1 MRQTSLG
8 LFLVVLVFSA
18 RAGAEPEFSPTCVPE
33 PASAR
38 MIARGAPA
46 EAFEPPR
53 GRVVAL
59 SEAAASLL
67 TLAAER
73 SPLIISQLWELE
85 RSGMV
90 IYVTNLKAGQA
101 PGPKSYL
108 SFLAAEASLRYV
120 LIRIEHW
127 QISPNERLALL
138 GHELEHALEVARA
151 SEVRDALGMAALF
164 RRIGHEVS
172 PNSFETA
179 AARETGHRVRAELL
193 KQEW

>member
-8 LFLVVLVFSA
+8 LFLVVLVVSTPA
-18 RAGAEPEFSPTCVPE
+18 LADPEFAPTCVPE

-38 MIARGAPA
+38 MIARGPA
-46 EAFEPPR
+46 VDPFEPPR

-59 SEAAASLL
+59 SEAAAALL
-67 TLAAER
+67 ALSVEG
-73 SPLIISQLWELE
+73 SPTITSQLWELE

-90 IYVTNLKAGQA
+90 VYVTNLSAGQG

-108 SFLAAEASLRYV
+108 SFLAAEGSLRYV

-127 QISPNERLALL
+127 KMSPTDRLALL
-138 GHELEHALEVARA
+138 GHELQHALEVARA
-151 SEVRDALGMAALF
+151 LEVKDPPGMAALF

-179 AARETGHRVRAELL
+179 AAREAGHRVRAELL
-193 KQEW
+193 REDL